1 MRRAV
6 RPNTVFGTVH
16 RRRFI
21 LAYATV
27 ALFAVVAVGAPLL
40 LVRNARNESKLD
52 CSRPLPTGSGVEA
65 IQATTALWVTDVLMR
80 QHPGCGYRLASSR
93 LRQRLARDEWAAG
106 KSPVTVVR
114 TRYPV
119 VPYAQAR
126 DDSPRT
132 QAVFAISRRF
142 HDVVSVRGDGEYEAA
157 MAAGIA
163 TPDAGL
169 AAFNLLLRLEGGS
182 WHVDRSWRVP
192 IDI

>member
-1 MRRAV
+1 MRRGV
-6 RPNTVFGTVH
+6 RPNTASGTVH

-27 ALFAVVAVGAPLL
+27 ALGAVVAVGGPLL
-40 LVRNARNESKLD
+40 LLRSTGDESELA

-80 QHPGCGYRLASSR
+80 QHPGCGYHLASSR
-93 LRQRLARDEWAAG
+93 LRGRLARDEWVAG
-106 KSPVTVVR
+106 KSPVPVVR

-119 VPYAQAR
+119 VPYARAR
-126 DDSPRT
+126 ADSPRT

-142 HDVVSVRGDGEYEAA
+142 HDIVNVRGDGEYEAA

-169 AAFNLLLRLEGGS
+169 AAFNLVLRLEDGS
-182 WHVDRSWRVP
+182 WHVDRSWRVSV
-192 IDI
+192 DT